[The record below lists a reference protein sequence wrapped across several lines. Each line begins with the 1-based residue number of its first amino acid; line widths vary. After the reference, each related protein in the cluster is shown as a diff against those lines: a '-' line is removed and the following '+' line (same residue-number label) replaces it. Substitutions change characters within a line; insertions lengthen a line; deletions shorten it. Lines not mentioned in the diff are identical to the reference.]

1 MSEIEL
7 YVDFMSHRQLSFN
20 GTFNMR
26 MRISYAD
33 DLK

>member
-20 GTFNMR
+20 ERLTCECVFHMR
-26 MRISYAD
+26 MI
-33 DLK
+33 